1 MAGSVVGGGSSNT
14 GVGGLTGKGLQ
25 TYNNLSDAE
34 KALLAGTGDNSH
46 VEVAKF
52 GNSSYIQSIGQS
64 TSTAVVSPSP
74 DQTLHGTIL
83 NGNTSLDV
91 NLAPGVGVSFQGP
104 TQDQTAYQAGQYFSN
119 FIDSANP
126 GGGAYNDAFN
136 ASVVMATN
144 HAGNGFA
151 TRLITPTDGSTG
163 SADIVLQGN
172 ASVNQV
178 AVINAFGV
186 QANHAIDIS
195 GFTSAVIA
203 GPATVN
209 WIGSEAGFVVGDASN
224 QKITGGTGADTLIGG
239 GGSDILTGGSGADT
253 FGVNFNGDTMI
264 TDFNGSAGD
273 KLMFEGGMTLQEFV
287 SAEVTVVQLGTFN
300 VTDISLNGHNIYL
313 VGVDPSQL
321 TLDMI
326 KFNV

>member
-14 GVGGLTGKGLQ
+14 GVGGLTGKGLEA
-25 TYNNLSDAE
+25 YNNLTDAE
-34 KALLAGTGDNSH
+34 KALLSGTGTTSH

-52 GNSSYIQSIGQS
+52 GNSSYIQSIGTDNS
-64 TSTAVVSPSP
+64 SAVVVPSP
-74 DQTLHGTIL
+74 DQTLNGTIY

-104 TQDQTAYQAGQYFSN
+104 TQDQTVYQAGQYFNN
-119 FIDSANP
+119 FIESVIP
-126 GGGAYNDAFN
+126 GGGAYNDGFN
-136 ASVVMATN
+136 ASVAMATD

-151 TRLITPTDGSTG
+151 TRLITPTDNSTG
-163 SADIVLQGN
+163 TADIVLQGN
-172 ASVNQV
+172 PSVNQV

-186 QANHAIDIS
+186 QSNHAINIS

-209 WIGSEAGFVVGDASN
+209 WIGTNGGFVVGDISN
-224 QKITGGTGADTLIGG
+224 QKITGGVGADTLVGG

-253 FGVNFNGDTMI
+253 FGVDFGGDTMI

-273 KLMFEGGMTLQEFV
+273 KLMFNGGMTLQEFV
-287 SAEVTVVQLGTFN
+287 NAEVKVVQLGTFN

-326 KFNV
+326 KFDV